1 MKFFVIMMTTVV
13 LILLLSWII
22 MLPLSFKDQEC
33 TAKNGILVKTV
44 DGYFCLDRKV
54 VIKM

>member
-13 LILLLSWII
+13 FVLLLSWII
-22 MLPLSFKDQEC
+22 MLPLNFKDQEC

>member
-1 MKFFVIMMTTVV
+1 MKTFTFIITTVV
-13 LILLLSWII
+13 FVLLLSWIV
-22 MLPLSFKDQEC
+22 MLPLNFKDEEC

>member
-1 MKFFVIMMTTVV
+1 MKMFTFIMTTIVFV
-13 LILLLSWII
+13 LLLSWII
-22 MLPLSFKDQEC
+22 MLPLNSKDEAC

-54 VIKM
+54 IIKM

>member
-1 MKFFVIMMTTVV
+1 MKMFTFIITTVV
-13 LILLLSWII
+13 FVLLLSWII
-22 MLPLSFKDQEC
+22 MIPLNFKDVEC

-54 VIKM
+54 IIKM

>member
-13 LILLLSWII
+13 FVLLLSWII

-54 VIKM
+54 IIKM

>member
-1 MKFFVIMMTTVV
+1 
-13 LILLLSWII
+13 
-22 MLPLSFKDQEC
+22 LPLNFKDQEC